1 MNESVKEVSSSNDIL
16 VEVTLANICHLLAR
30 AIAREK
36 ERERKRKK
44 EKKGLLSLEFKTVV
58 ELFLDEKRHFLGP
71 RSGCECG
78 AKELFNSGAVVVSQ
92 LVGWL
97 LPIPQVCGSN
107 PVIGKKLYST
117 FTVN

>member
-44 EKKGLLSLEFKTVV
+44 EKKGLLSLDLKQLLSYFWTKKDT
-58 ELFLDEKRHFLGP
+58 FLGP

-78 AKELFNSGAVVVSQ
+78 AKELLNSGAVVVSQ

-107 PVIGKKLYST
+107 PVIGKKLNST